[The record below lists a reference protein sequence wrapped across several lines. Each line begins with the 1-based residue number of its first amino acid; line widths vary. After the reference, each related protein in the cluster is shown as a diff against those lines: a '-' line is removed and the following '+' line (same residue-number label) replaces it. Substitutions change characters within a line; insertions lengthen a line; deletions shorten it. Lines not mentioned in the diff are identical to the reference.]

1 MRYGE
6 TEVME
11 IKNLLSK
18 FHKNMKICEKK
29 LKLIFFL
36 VRAKEENFMGKMIQ
50 ANRID
55 SLHQNDDLGNRESNN
70 EIE

>member
-29 LKLIFFL
+29 LKVIFFGSGEG
-36 VRAKEENFMGKMIQ
+36 RKFHGK
-50 ANRID
+50 N
-55 SLHQNDDLGNRESNN
+55 DLGKSN
-70 EIE
+70 

>member
-1 MRYGE
+1 MHYGE

-11 IKNLLSK
+11 IKNLLRK
-18 FHKNMKICEKK
+18 THKNMKICEKK
-29 LKLIFFL
+29 FKLIFL
-36 VRAKEENFMGKMIQ
+36 WMENFMGKMIW

-55 SLHQNDDLGNRESNN
+55 SLHENDDLGSRESNN